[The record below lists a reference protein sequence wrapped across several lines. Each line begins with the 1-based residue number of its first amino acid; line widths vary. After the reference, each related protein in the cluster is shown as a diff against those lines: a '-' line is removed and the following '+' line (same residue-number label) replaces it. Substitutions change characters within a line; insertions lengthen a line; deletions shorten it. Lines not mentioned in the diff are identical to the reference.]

1 MSYHKVLIAV
11 ALIALVVI
19 AAAPKSSDAN
29 GLKKFSSI
37 EELTSFLEERGT
49 DSTMLYDRA
58 AAESI
63 APASQDAKTSAAD
76 YSSTNVQVQD
86 VDEADIVKNDGKY
99 IYSVSGTRLFITEAY
114 PPEDM
119 KLVSTI
125 EFANASA
132 QEIYVIGDR
141 LVVFGNSYEPHPFP
155 AMDIDT
161 KIGIIAPLYQKS
173 FINVYDIS
181 DRANPVLKRNHV
193 LDGYYAKSRMTDG
206 YVYAIINVPA
216 NGKEVPV
223 FSPQQEAFPEIYYF
237 DVPDYSYTY
246 TNIISFD
253 PQADEG
259 MDNQVYLTGY
269 STALYVSQ
277 DNIYIGYQKQLE
289 SNYVLKRTVNEIIIP
304 SVDSETGTK
313 VRQIMDS
320 DMPDYEKEYTVQNA
334 IENWTNSLTQEEQKN
349 LAEKAMAIY
358 RDAFMESQKT
368 VIHRISIDNGNIQY
382 AANGEVPGMPLNQ
395 FSMDEHDGYFRI
407 ATTTNN
413 FWGGWGFGGI
423 AVRSTEVV
431 SSTGGSSGIASTET
445 ASSPVMKTTEDTIE
459 SGVEEPVQELLPD
472 RLPRDSS
479 KNNVYVLD
487 MGMNVVGKIEGLAE
501 GETIHSARF
510 MGDRAY
516 LVTFRQTD
524 PLFAID
530 LSEPA
535 NPKVLGELKVPGV
548 SQYLHPYGENY
559 LIGIGHDATDEGRLM
574 GLKLSLFDISDMS
587 NPKEVSTQI
596 LGDKGSFSYA
606 TYDHKAFLFSAGKG
620 LLVIPVYLTESDYKY
635 VWQGAYV
642 FAVSEAGFELKGK
655 IAHQYNGTEYDYY
668 QSEDSVNRALYMDNA
683 LYTLS
688 QSEIK
693 ATDLTTMEEINSLKL
708 PVDRPV
714 YYIM

>member
-1 MSYHKVLIAV
+1 
-11 ALIALVVI
+11 
-19 AAAPKSSDAN
+19 
-29 GLKKFSSI
+29 
-37 EELTSFLEERGT
+37 
-49 DSTMLYDRA
+49 
-58 AAESI
+58 
-63 APASQDAKTSAAD
+63 
-76 YSSTNVQVQD
+76 
-86 VDEADIVKNDGKY
+86 
-99 IYSVSGTRLFITEAY
+99 
-114 PPEDM
+114 
-119 KLVSTI
+119 
-125 EFANASA
+125 
-132 QEIYVIGDR
+132 
-141 LVVFGNSYEPHPFP
+141 
-155 AMDIDT
+155 
-161 KIGIIAPLYQKS
+161 
-173 FINVYDIS
+173 
-181 DRANPVLKRNHV
+181 
-193 LDGYYAKSRMTDG
+193 MTDG

-223 FSPQQEAFPEIYYF
+223 FSPQQESFPEIYYF

-313 VRQIMDS
+313 IREIMDS

-510 MGDRAY
+510 MGNRAY

-535 NPKVLGELKVPGV
+535 NPKVLGELKIPGV
-548 SQYLHPYGENY
+548 SEYLHPYGENY
-559 LIGIGHDATDEGRLM
+559 LIGLGHDATDEGRLM
-574 GLKLSLFDISDMS
+574 GLKLSLFHISDMS

-606 TYDHKAFLFSAGKG
+606 TYDHKAFLFSADKG
-620 LLVIPVYLTESDYKY
+620 LLVIPVYLTENDYKY

-655 IAHQYNGTEYDYY
+655 IAHQYNGIEYDYY

-693 ATDLTTMEEINSLKL
+693 VTDLTTMEEINSLKL
-708 PVDRPV
+708 PVDPPV
-714 YYIM
+714 YFIMD